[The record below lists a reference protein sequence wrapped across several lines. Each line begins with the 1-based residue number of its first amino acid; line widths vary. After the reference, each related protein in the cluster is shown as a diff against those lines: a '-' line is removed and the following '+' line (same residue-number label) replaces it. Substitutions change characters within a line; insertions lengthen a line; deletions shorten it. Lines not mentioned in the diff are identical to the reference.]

1 MSVLPRLLAS
11 DRLVIAGPSAGLTPA
26 EYSRGR
32 RVAMLLGAILL
43 LSAGD
48 LYMTLTHLTQAG
60 MLEANPV
67 ARLVMAYNSPM
78 LLGLWKMCSVGLAI
92 AILFWAR
99 HRGRTEIATWF
110 CFLVLT
116 WLTCRWI
123 VYSDQIGT
131 LAEIPAAIAG
141 HPSAEWVAMT
151 DDE

>member
-1 MSVLPRLLAS
+1 MSVLPRLHAS
-11 DRLVIAGPSAGLTPA
+11 DRLVTAGRSPGLSPA
-26 EYSRGR
+26 ECSRGR
-32 RVAMLLGAILL
+32 RVSLLLGAILL

-60 MLEANPV
+60 MLEANPI
-67 ARLVMAYNSPM
+67 ARLVMAYKSP
-78 LLGLWKMCSVGLAI
+78 LLLAIWKMCSVGLAV

-131 LAEIPAAIAG
+131 LAEIPTAIAG
-141 HPSAEWVAMT
+141 HHSAEWVAMT
-151 DDE
+151 GDD